1 MYRTG
6 LNSPNNKYRNYFII
20 SDNNIEIF
28 KNILTEKKIKQ
39 LNRKLKQYEKKGL
52 VTYQKFLISMK
63 SIFDSD
69 LLLKD
74 KENKNYNSNNDDNSL
89 ISDKS
94 SYSSETDNNSNKINN
109 FDELYDLIFERFR
122 EVKCIIKNNKSV
134 FYLTEFKR
142 ENYINSYSVICAL
155 SIFIKTSFENK
166 LKLLFYLSD
175 IDEDGF
181 LNKKEIE
188 YMITTINLLFGEEIN
203 GIKMNSSILSQSL
216 INIKINNIL
225 YELLYTP
232 GGLYNKL
239 VEEQDYITFEMLY
252 ESIKRITNYKY
263 RIIPCFINLR
273 DCLFT
278 YKNEKI
284 INVKEKHKTDFINIS
299 SSLVLEQNKK
309 INKDNYKKF
318 SLSNLNEIIKPIKI
332 DAVNLNN
339 FSHKEKKYRKLKT
352 NMIGKFRQNSQKR
365 KLLLN
370 NDKSLKELIKNSTI
384 FNENMNNNK
393 MEFGKKFNYKMK
405 LFQYAFQANL
415 NNIRNIE
422 VEPGIINFIPNE
434 IQKNDENIINI
445 NKMTPQ
451 SPQIKKK
458 LTFNIDSQNEHHKLV
473 EEVNKIIENNHDE
486 SNRSLYKYNT
496 DIKNVKA
503 NHIKKFRPKLR
514 ESLSSNNVMRF
525 LKKNTHKAHSQSI
538 IYNKRN
544 KNNILKLNNNN
555 SNERYRT
562 LDEIIREISKQE
574 KKFNFESIHN
584 VNSELIK
591 EYKELKK
598 EMIIYRRNSII
609 YNDEIK
615 NIFNNHKS
623 RKFKKKKFHSIINF
637 KI

>member
-6 LNSPNNKYRNYFII
+6 LNSPNNKYRNYFQI
-20 SDNNIEIF
+20 SDNNFEIF

-39 LNRKLKQYEKKGL
+39 LNIKLKQYEKKGL
-52 VTYQKFLISMK
+52 VTYQKYLISMK

-109 FDELYDLIFERFR
+109 FDEIYDLIFERFR
-122 EVKCIIKNNKSV
+122 EVKCIIKNNKNV

-142 ENYINSYSVICAL
+142 ENYINTYNVICAL

-166 LKLLFYLSD
+166 IKLLFYLSD

-188 YMITTINLLFGEEIN
+188 YMITTINLLFGEEIS

-216 INIKINNIL
+216 INIKVNNIL

-239 VEEQDYITFEMLY
+239 VEEEDYITFDMLY

-273 DCLFT
+273 DCLLT

-284 INVKEKHKTDFINIS
+284 INVKDKHKIDFINIS
-299 SSLVLEQNKK
+299 SSLVLEQNRK

-332 DAVNLNN
+332 DVVNLNN
-339 FSHKEKKYRKLKT
+339 FSNKEKKYRKLKT
-352 NMIGKFRQNSQKR
+352 NMAGKFRQDSQKR

-384 FNENMNNNK
+384 FNENINNNK
-393 MEFGKKFNYKMK
+393 IKSGKQFNYKMK

-415 NNIRNIE
+415 NDIRNIE
-422 VEPGIINFIPNE
+422 VEPGIIKFIPNE
-434 IQKNDENIINI
+434 MQKNDENIINI
-445 NKMTPQ
+445 NKMTPK
-451 SPQIKKK
+451 SPEIRKKH
-458 LTFNIDSQNEHHKLV
+458 TYNIDTQNKRHKLV
-473 EEVNKIIENNHDE
+473 DEMNKIIENNHDE
-486 SNRSLYKYNT
+486 SNRSLYKHNT
-496 DIKNVKA
+496 NIKDVKA

-514 ESLSSNNVMRF
+514 GSLSSNNVMRF
-525 LKKNTHKAHSQSI
+525 LKKNTYKAHSQSI
-538 IYNKRN
+538 YVKRN
-544 KNNILKLNNNN
+544 KNNVLKLNNNN

-562 LDEIIREISKQE
+562 LDEIIREIGKQE
-574 KKFNFESIHN
+574 KKFNFESIQN
-584 VNSELIK
+584 VNSELAK

-598 EMIIYRRNSII
+598 EMIIYRRNSNI
-609 YNDEIK
+609 YNDEV
-615 NIFNNHKS
+615 NIGYNNHKS
-623 RKFKKKKFHSIINF
+623 RKFKKKKFHNIINF